1 MIADSEIRNIL
12 WSTEYYLQ
20 AVLEYCGVGTEV
32 LTTTRAP
39 GKGELMKKRDHP
51 CGGGIVV
58 VAF

>member
-1 MIADSEIRNIL
+1 MIADSEIRKIL

-32 LTTTRAP
+32 LTTTTRAP

-51 CGGGIVV
+51 CGSGIVV
-58 VAF
+58 VF